1 MTTKTPGRP
10 RTSETRDLREN
21 LLRTSRELLDEG
33 GPAALSMREVA
44 RRAGCTHQAPYHYF
58 ANREAILAALVE
70 AGFDELANRLC
81 EAHDLVKTED
91 LRTVAEAS
99 GNAYVEFALT
109 NPGVFR
115 VMFRRDMCDPA
126 RFPGVL
132 AAGKRARDELGRFA
146 QAITGERATP
156 EHETA
161 LWASVHGLAVL
172 LLDGLMADEL
182 PTLEDRLA
190 YARRVNQLGAGAL
203 MSSGK
208 GEERDDPGAWF
219 W

>member
-1 MTTKTPGRP
+1 MTRRESGRS
-10 RTSETRDLREN
+10 RASGAGSLRDD
-21 LLRTSRELLDEG
+21 LLRISRELLDEG
-33 GPAALSMREVA
+33 GPDALSMREVA

-81 EAHDLVKTED
+81 EAHDLVGTED
-91 LRTVAEAS
+91 LGTVAEAS

-115 VMFRRDMCDPA
+115 IMFRRDMCDPT
-126 RFPGVL
+126 RFPGIQV
-132 AAGKRARDELGRFA
+132 ASRRTYDELGRLARIRFGEH
-146 QAITGERATP
+146 AIR

-182 PTLEDRLA
+182 PALEDRLA
-190 YARRVNQLGAGAL
+190 YARRVNRLGCEVMLGREGDGEQGV
-203 MSSGK
+203 SGS
-208 GEERDDPGAWF
+208 
-219 W
+219 

>member
-1 MTTKTPGRP
+1 MTTRAPGRP

-58 ANREAILAALVE
+58 TNREAILAALVE
-70 AGFDELANRLC
+70 AGFDELANRLR
-81 EAHDLVKTED
+81 EARDKVGTED
-91 LRTVAEAS
+91 LRAVAEAS

-126 RFPGVL
+126 RFPEVL
-132 AAGKRARDELGRFA
+132 AAGERARDELRRFA
-146 QAITGERATP
+146 QIIAGERATP
-156 EHETA
+156 EQETA
-161 LWASVHGLAVL
+161 LWAGVHGLAVL

-190 YARRVNQLGAGAL
+190 YARRVNQLSAGAL
-203 MSSGK
+203 MSR
-208 GEERDDPGAWF
+208 GEGAKRDDPGAWF

>member
-1 MTTKTPGRP
+1 MTPRAPGRP
-10 RTSETRDLREN
+10 RKSGTRDLRED

-44 RRAGCTHQAPYHYF
+44 RRAGCTHQAPYHDF
-58 ANREAILAALVE
+58 PNREAILAALVE
-70 AGFDELANRLC
+70 AGFDELANRLR
-81 EAHDLVKTED
+81 EARDKTGTED
-91 LRTVAEAS
+91 LRAVVEAS

-115 VMFRRDMCDPA
+115 IMFRRDMCDPT
-126 RFPGVL
+126 RFPGIQV
-132 AAGKRARDELGRFA
+132 ASRRTYDELGRLARIRFGEH
-146 QAITGERATP
+146 AIR

-182 PTLEDRLA
+182 PALEDRLA
-190 YARRVNQLGAGAL
+190 YARRVNRLGCEVMLGREGDGEQGV
-203 MSSGK
+203 SGS
-208 GEERDDPGAWF
+208 
-219 W
+219 

>member
-1 MTTKTPGRP
+1 MTTRTPGRP

-58 ANREAILAALVE
+58 TNREAILAALVE
-70 AGFDELANRLC
+70 AGFDELANRLR
-81 EAHDLVKTED
+81 EARDKTGTED
-91 LRTVAEAS
+91 LRAVVEAS

-126 RFPGVL
+126 GFPGVL

-146 QAITGERATP
+146 QIITGEHATP

-190 YARRVNQLGAGAL
+190 YARRVNRLGCDVMLSREGG
-203 MSSGK
+203 GK
-208 GEERDDPGAWF
+208 RDASAS
-219 W
+219 